1 MAKVDYNSK
10 PIDES
15 FFEKP
20 EEYPITG
27 QHHTHAIRAE
37 GKERLDKDGKPYPT
51 KLGIHGTDVAVDM
64 DCCIADGACMDV
76 CPTDVYEWLLNPGI
90 KGTGNDHKILE
101 GSDEW
106 IKYRTDKTD
115 MVRESDC
122 IYCNACVTACPV
134 TAISVAIRLTK

>member
-1 MAKVDYNSK
+1 
-10 PIDES
+10 
-15 FFEKP
+15 
-20 EEYPITG
+20 
-27 QHHTHAIRAE
+27 
-37 GKERLDKDGKPYPT
+37 
-51 KLGIHGTDVAVDM
+51 
-64 DCCIADGACMDV
+64 
-76 CPTDVYEWLLNPGI
+76 LNPGI